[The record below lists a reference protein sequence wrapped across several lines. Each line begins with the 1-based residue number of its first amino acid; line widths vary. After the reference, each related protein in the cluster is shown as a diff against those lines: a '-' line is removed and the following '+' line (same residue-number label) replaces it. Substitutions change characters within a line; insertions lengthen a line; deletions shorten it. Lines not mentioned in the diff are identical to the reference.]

1 MLDQDGSPFMLPQP
15 PPATAESQI
24 PYQPRLGTYPYPLGA
39 WTYHYG
45 PFPSAAVSASSL
57 ASGVT
62 QAQGDSVATTA
73 STVTPGTFPYP
84 YTAVQ
89 YSPMQSS
96 AFGPPIKYP
105 YGAPALP
112 AAPSTV
118 TSTSTSAVSSP
129 LTRAASSTPTPT
141 PLGAQVEEQR
151 QPYNDIQWKKPYTGP
166 RPKSRSPTL
175 AAESQSQVQNGSTTP
190 SGEADANE
198 STLAQKPTDG
208 GVVGVAPIAATNS
221 DTDNTAK
228 SESSIDDSN
237 PNHIPASS
245 SSVGITA

>member
-141 PLGAQVEEQR
+141 
-151 QPYNDIQWKKPYTGP
+151 
-166 RPKSRSPTL
+166 
-175 AAESQSQVQNGSTTP
+175 
-190 SGEADANE
+190 
-198 STLAQKPTDG
+198 TLAQKPTDG

-245 SSVGITA
+245 SSV